1 MLAGEDRKTLHGER
15 ENARPDI
22 KGYSVRYSFSETIGK
37 VTGSETRG
45 VIRFLRNCW
54 KDHRLGDCENR
65 LAIRRLEQTGIT
77 GSQCLMGTQSP
88 LGLRKF

>member
-45 VIRFLRNCW
+45 VIRFLRN
-54 KDHRLGDCENR
+54 
-65 LAIRRLEQTGIT
+65 
-77 GSQCLMGTQSP
+77 
-88 LGLRKF
+88 